1 VFHSFF
7 PFFFFV
13 CKKINLGNNSKI
25 GYDIACD
32 VLFIMRKVVRGDN
45 YCMIR
50 IREPLVPLGQ
60 VSAKVSLKKKDEEF
74 LRFYM
79 LIMDILYVV
88 EGHI

>member
-1 VFHSFF
+1 M
-7 PFFFFV
+7 
-13 CKKINLGNNSKI
+13 

-32 VLFIMRKVVRGDN
+32 VLFIMWKMVRGDN

-50 IREPLVPLGQ
+50 RRKPLVPLGQ

-74 LRFYM
+74 LRFHM
-79 LIMDILYVV
+79 LTIDILYVV

>member
-1 VFHSFF
+1 
-7 PFFFFV
+7 
-13 CKKINLGNNSKI
+13 
-25 GYDIACD
+25 
-32 VLFIMRKVVRGDN
+32 MVRGDN

-50 IREPLVPLGQ
+50 RRKPLVPLGQ

-79 LIMDILYVV
+79 LTIHILYVV